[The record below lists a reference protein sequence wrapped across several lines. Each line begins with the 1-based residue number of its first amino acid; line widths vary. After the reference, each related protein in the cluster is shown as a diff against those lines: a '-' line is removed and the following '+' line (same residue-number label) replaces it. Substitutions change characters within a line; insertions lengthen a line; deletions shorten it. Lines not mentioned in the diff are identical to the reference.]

1 MINVKESTP
10 GDCCYFLVSWQ
21 SKPIF
26 GEVVRVIE
34 DENAVQVLT
43 PSVGFRIVR
52 DVNAFWDEKSA
63 KKGKYV
69 AVKYNYIKHTV
80 ENDDGRTEHNAGVGD
95 VHNGQERLSKDDGK
109 EKPTRSVQKS
119 PKRKQKTVR
128 SSGKS
133 KDKTGTGRKPR
144 RTKNKSS

>member
-1 MINVKESTP
+1 MNIKQ
-10 GDCCYFLVSWQ
+10 L
-21 SKPIF
+21 
-26 GEVVRVIE
+26 
-34 DENAVQVLT
+34 
-43 PSVGFRIVR
+43 
-52 DVNAFWDEKSA
+52 A
-63 KKGKYV
+63 KKLDLSITTVSRALSGYSDVSEKTRERV
-69 AVKYNYIKHTV
+69 KKFAVKYNYIKHTV
-80 ENDDGRTEHNAGVGD
+80 ENDDGTKEHNAGVGD
-95 VHNGQERLSKDDGK
+95 VHNGQERLSKDDRK

>member
-43 PSVGFRIVR
+43 PAVGFRIVR
-52 DVNAFWDEKSA
+52 DVNAYWDEKSA

-80 ENDDGRTEHNAGVGD
+80 ENDDGTTEHNAGVCD
-95 VHNGQERLSKDDGK
+95 VHNGQERLGENDGK
-109 EKPTRSVQKS
+109 EKSTRSVQKS

-128 SSGKS
+128 SSRKP
-133 KDKTGTGRKPR
+133 KDKAGTGRKPR

>member
-1 MINVKESTP
+1 MINVKESSP

-80 ENDDGRTEHNAGVGD
+80 ENDDGTKEHNAGVGD
-95 VHNGQERLSKDDGK
+95 VHNGQERLSKDDRK